1 MSGLCLRARSTAR
14 RPRLTAGRYSD
25 RDARIRAML
34 PSTSAA
40 KPKRPSGSL
49 TANADSY
56 VTIARSLS
64 PIEWYTA
71 ATVFKMLPSSTWWS
85 VVR

>member
-1 MSGLCLRARSTAR
+1 
-14 RPRLTAGRYSD
+14 
-25 RDARIRAML
+25 ML